1 MIDLISRNFP
11 QDNIIFA
18 LEKVKKCP
26 GFNDLVG
33 EVKRRN
39 PSDNM
44 SATSAQAKDLVE
56 LLIKMAKETKLMR
69 FVISCEDLN
78 RATSIMGGLGV
89 RDERAVSARLE
100 SLELGLRKLM
110 DAVQQQ
116 GAGGRVE
123 RPQNS
128 FTSVPKVV
136 VTAPAEGSNTAAPA
150 GGRRQGG
157 RRPSQA
163 GPRDLS
169 PSQKRPRVEEH
180 EARPREEESP
190 WVKVVKK
197 PRKTAV
203 GKSNVNLEALGAGA
217 EAGPIEIYISN
228 TSNTTEEDDIKKV
241 LETTAAG
248 IDITANFKV
257 TKAECLTKDA
267 NPRTKCWK
275 VTVPFKFKEFM
286 ENDELYPSGWRYRK
300 FFAARNVR
308 NNTGAPARGRRQ
320 EKGGQASQVITREA
334 MDTAMKE
341 AREAMKRIDQLEA
354 QALTQG
360 LVAATTE
367 SIAAAAPAP
376 AGGSEGAVTAQ

>member
-1 MIDLISRNFP
+1 M
-11 QDNIIFA
+11 
-18 LEKVKKCP
+18 
-26 GFNDLVG
+26 
-33 EVKRRN
+33 
-39 PSDNM
+39 
-44 SATSAQAKDLVE
+44 
-56 LLIKMAKETKLMR
+56 
-69 FVISCEDLN
+69 
-78 RATSIMGGLGV
+78 
-89 RDERAVSARLE
+89 
-100 SLELGLRKLM
+100 
-110 DAVQQQ
+110 
-116 GAGGRVE
+116 
-123 RPQNS
+123 
-128 FTSVPKVV
+128 
-136 VTAPAEGSNTAAPA
+136 
-150 GGRRQGG
+150 
-157 RRPSQA
+157 SQA

-169 PSQKRPRVEEH
+169 PSQKRPRVEEQ

-203 GKSNVNLEALGAGA
+203 GKGNVNLEALGAGA
-217 EAGPIEIYISN
+217 EAGPIEMYISN

-320 EKGGQASQVITREA
+320 EKGGQESQVITREA
-334 MDTAMKE
+334 MDSGHCHEGGQGGHEEDRSAGGPG
-341 AREAMKRIDQLEA
+341 IDP
-354 QALTQG
+354 G
-360 LVAATTE
+360 
-367 SIAAAAPAP
+367 
-376 AGGSEGAVTAQ
+376 AGGSYCREHRCCGSCSCRRE